1 MHKVSVLAF
10 PLRADIARLRRFVDS
25 YLNFVDDEC
34 PPPFYFQPMGP
45 YVLFEL
51 LHYPYLAVTTRNLI
65 SYPQHEMQ
73 FIIPL
78 ECYAIEDGAMV
89 FKQFA
94 VCSPFIYLEEELSIV
109 SGRTIFGLPKIAL
122 KFDPVR
128 IQDDPRTASQM
139 AQLQLRVATQYGD
152 SYVPFIEVFRDP
164 ARFISARNTQRDLV
178 RAFPDA
184 VGGYLTSVANTWETL
199 TRSPLAGYDPVV
211 DSQSM
216 FGRAGATFESFL
228 AGTPVFTFFHP
239 ARPVGESTADFPLGP
254 LYSDVISLKQA
265 RDVKDR
271 DCVSFQSLVR
281 STMYIDRLN
290 DFGSLSSPGTN
301 DASGGITIKIHNIAT
316 QPVIE
321 SLGLEVIQETIV
333 TERSERPNEQV
344 LTLKPEFPYWLNL
357 DLTYGLGTNLY
368 WRGKD
373 TDWSSSYEPGPR
385 VSSCNRYLTF
395 GGGASQEDPTL
406 LMSPDGR
413 IWVLALELDDDGK
426 KLEELCGDYLR
437 NDRYDFTLYRGPY
450 KDSNASLDNK
460 PYVWLLIRNL
470 VNTGE
475 GKGPNLEHEV
485 EFCALVQW
493 SEKGSPCAEPPRL
506 ALMPIF
512 VFSDCQSAVI
522 TETEVLGRPTVM
534 ADINYSSDDWTDPK
548 VEPSHASY
556 ILNIATLLPPVLYSG
571 QAPEKRTLLQIVVNN
586 LSFVRP
592 SSITD
597 TSRNV
602 LSVPS
607 VSLKQVDDCRTPEST
622 DFQAIVMQILDIPP
636 PYVPASYDGRVNSKQ
651 LQKPLPVAGIP
662 IPILPILIPPIIPSN
677 ADFTVRIYRYN
688 SVPLVDKIKLKV
700 NHTEYD
706 TSTTVEVINAVSA
719 AYVEASVQE
728 RGAINFA
735 WQSGDS
741 EWKYPGDPLTALEE
755 LDPNIGDK
763 MAAVPKFLGKI
774 LSTSRKP
781 LTQKGK
787 RKGKKKANPKPK
799 KA

>member
-34 PPPFYFQPMGP
+34 PPPFYFQPTGP
-45 YVLFEL
+45 YVLLEL

-152 SYVPFIEVFRDP
+152 SYVPFIEIFRDP
-164 ARFISARNTQRDLV
+164 ARFVSARNTQRDLV

-216 FGRAGATFESFL
+216 FGRARATFESFL
-228 AGTPVFTFFHP
+228 AGTPVFPFFHP

-265 RDVKDR
+265 RDAEYR
-271 DCVSFQSLVR
+271 DCVSYQSLVR

-301 DASGGITIKIHNIAT
+301 DTSGGITIKIHNIAT

-321 SLGLEVIQETIV
+321 SLGLEVIQDTIV
-333 TERSERPNEQV
+333 TEGSGQPNQRV
-344 LTLKPEFPYWLNL
+344 LTLRPEFPYWMNL

-368 WRGKD
+368 SRWRD
-373 TDWSSSYEPGPR
+373 SEWSSSDDPGPPR
-385 VSSCNRYLTF
+385 KTCNRYLTF
-395 GGGASQEDPTL
+395 GGGASQEDSSRL
-406 LMSPDGR
+406 ISPHGR
-413 IWVLALELDDDGK
+413 VFILALPLVENGT
-426 KLEELCGDYLR
+426 KLEALCGNYLK
-437 NDRYDFTLYRGPY
+437 NDKYDFKLHVIRTKKSELP
-450 KDSNASLDNK
+450 N
-460 PYVWLLIRNL
+460 YVWMVIRNL
-470 VNTGE
+470 TNTAE
-475 GKGPNLEHEV
+475 GKGPELEQEV
-485 EFCALVQW
+485 EFCALVEW
-493 SEKGSPCAEPPRL
+493 SEKGNTGQPPVVSL
-506 ALMPIF
+506 VPISI
-512 VFSDCQSAVI
+512 FSDTQTAVI
-522 TETEVLGRPTVM
+522 TESEVLGRPTIM
-534 ADINYSSDDWTDPK
+534 SKMEYQSGDWTKPYVDVK
-548 VEPSHASY
+548 KTPSLLCVKA
-556 ILNIATLLPPVLYSG
+556 LLPPELYLG
-571 QAPEKRTLLQIVVNN
+571 LAPEYREIVRIVKEPECPPKSDDECPEPDPSNKGIDDLDELPKLLIQI
-586 LSFVRP
+586 
-592 SSITD
+592 
-597 TSRNV
+597 
-602 LSVPS
+602 PS
-607 VSLKQVDDCRTPEST
+607 VSLKQVIDCRTPEAV
-622 DFQAIVMQILDIPP
+622 DYQAIVMRVLDIQTMQTQ
-636 PYVPASYDGRVNSKQ
+636 ASAHEAPDYEAAAIETT
-651 LQKPLPVAGIP
+651 VAE
-662 IPILPILIPPIIPSN
+662 LIFRAATELCQCNFKIDI
-677 ADFTVRIYRYN
+677 FRYN
-688 SVPLVDKIKLKV
+688 SVPLVETMGLQV
-700 NHTEYD
+700 SYRRPEAG
-706 TSTTVEVINAVSA
+706 TTVDVIVPALATSLDI
-719 AYVEASVQE
+719 SVFE

-735 WQSGDS
+735 SREGTSRWSYLD
-741 EWKYPGDPLTALEE
+741 DPLGALERISPGIKDIINLVPGV
-755 LDPNIGDK
+755 LD
-763 MAAVPKFLGKI
+763 ALGAK
-774 LSTSRKP
+774 LP
-781 LTQKGK
+781 
-787 RKGKKKANPKPK
+787 
-799 KA
+799 